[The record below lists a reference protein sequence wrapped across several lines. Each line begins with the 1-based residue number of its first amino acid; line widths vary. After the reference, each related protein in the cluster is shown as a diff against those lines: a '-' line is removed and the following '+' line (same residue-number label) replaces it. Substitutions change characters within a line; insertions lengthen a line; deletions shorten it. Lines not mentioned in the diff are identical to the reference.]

1 MSQVSS
7 TLKASGRRLTMESQ
21 PKTLE
26 EELRD
31 KVLLEPDHELYQ
43 QSANLLAEINKALEE
58 ARAKQCKSIDK
69 ATTPPQ

>member
-1 MSQVSS
+1 MM
-7 TLKASGRRLTMESQ
+7 KSQ

-31 KVLLEPDHELYQ
+31 KVLLEPDHELHQ

-58 ARAKQCKSIDK
+58 ARSKQFKSIDK